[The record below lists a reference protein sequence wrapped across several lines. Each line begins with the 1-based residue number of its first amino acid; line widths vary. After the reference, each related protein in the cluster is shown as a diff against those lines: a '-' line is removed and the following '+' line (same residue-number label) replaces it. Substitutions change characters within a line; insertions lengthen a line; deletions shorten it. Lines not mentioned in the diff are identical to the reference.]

1 MKSMNLPGLDCRPS
15 KKLNS
20 GTLLHHSFETAN
32 AKRKGLFD
40 YSVIAL
46 RDLNFSRCPASGVCG
61 KKKDSDEYMLCIQHD
76 DMDQLL
82 AAMKEV
88 DGILVATPV
97 CLSLSSDLFS
107 ACWQTRGNHSNGN
120 GGGICHLAQWAG
132 PCGHILSDAWGLEQG
147 EEKTVCRGCEIVEL
161 VKAGRETTGMERTTM
176 CFFHTSGNR
185 SVSEKEQEK
194 RFLR

>member
-1 MKSMNLPGLDCRPS
+1 MWKLFFQVCNPKDVFMKSMNLPGLDCRPS

-107 ACWQTRGNHSNGN
+107 SSSCLDVCCVTRISSLLTNSWQSQQRKR
-120 GGGICHLAQWAG
+120 
-132 PCGHILSDAWGLEQG
+132 WGDLPFG
-147 EEKTVCRGCEIVEL
+147 TMGWSL
-161 VKAGRETTGMERTTM
+161 RTYP
-176 CFFHTSGNR
+176 F
-185 SVSEKEQEK
+185 
-194 RFLR
+194 